1 MKPLLQVTNNEEKLN
16 AKAQEL
22 RQVAEN
28 LDKLRTEHETLASDY
43 RQIADEKT
51 VLAEQLRAEQELCA
65 ETEEV
70 SRIAVQH
77 QELFSCIRSIDQS

>member
-1 MKPLLQVTNNEEKLN
+1 VKPLLQVTNNEEKFN

-22 RQVAEN
+22 RQVVEN
-28 LDKLRTEHETLASDY
+28 LDKLKTEHDTLAAEHL
-43 RQIADEKT
+43 QTVNEKT

-70 SRIAVQH
+70 CA
-77 QELFSCIRSIDQS
+77 F